1 MEREEWLQKYGRV
14 SGKPVELSQAIF
26 IFKTDCNRDVFNK
39 MEKLV
44 SKRRN
49 LKKFWKQTAKVNLC

>member
-1 MEREEWLQKYGRV
+1 MEREEWLQQYGRV
-14 SGKPVELSQAIF
+14 SGKPAELSQEIF